1 MAIKKVTTKKPLKKA
16 QPGLSVTTGTN
27 PKNNANAKLAAG
39 IGTALGAIG
48 LAANKIKKRRAAK
61 LAAKEAKNS
70 EDTVKQKYGGSTKKR
85 K

>member
-1 MAIKKVTTKKPLKKA
+1 MAIKKVTAKKPLKKA

-39 IGTALGAIG
+39 IGAAMTAIG

-61 LAAKEAKNS
+61 LAAEAAKNS
-70 EDTVKQKYGGSTKKR
+70 EDTVKQKSGGSTKKR

>member
-16 QPGLSVTTGTN
+16 QFGNTGPGGTAVKSN
-27 PKNNANAKLAAG
+27 IGPKIAAG
-39 IGTALGAIG
+39 VSAALGAAA

-61 LAAKEAKNS
+61 LAAEAAKNS